1 MDNDISK
8 TYPFSPLGGY
18 LFRLLHEDA
27 EEGIYGFLSPPYQF
41 TRVTIDFGGEFSF
54 EFLREGDE
62 FFHYRLV
69 DSEGEEVLRA
79 DAPQKVR
86 ELLGMIDDF
95 GDIPNSFSPL
105 RKNIPTFRRDF
116 IYDLITNLI
125 VILMYR
131 SFPVNVTL
139 HS

>member
-1 MDNDISK
+1 MSK
-8 TYPFSPLGGY
+8 TYLLSPLGGY
-18 LFRLLHEDA
+18 LFRLFHEDA
-27 EEGIYGFLSPPYQF
+27 EKGIQGFLSPPYQF
-41 TRVTIDFGGEFSF
+41 TRVTIDFGGELSF

-62 FFHYRLV
+62 FFHYHLV
-69 DSEGEEVLRA
+69 DHEGEEVLRA

-105 RKNIPTFRRDF
+105 RENIPTFRRDF

-131 SFPVNVTL
+131 SFAVNVTL